1 MSIWDRAARW
11 SARRWLRRLDARLE
25 AGHTSAGHDPVLA
38 GALARHVQVVRIQLD
53 RDAELRRGLVE
64 APPLV
69 LLAIYA
75 EEIHQEAVRAGW
87 EPPLVWTCLDGL
99 SLRLLACCVV
109 AKDRPVAR
117 ALR

>member
-1 MSIWDRAARW
+1 MIAAALDRHAHLVRA
-11 SARRWLRRLDARLE
+11 
-25 AGHTSAGHDPVLA
+25 
-38 GALARHVQVVRIQLD
+38 QVD
-53 RDAELRRGLVE
+53 RDARIRAGIVP

-75 EEIHQEAVRAGW
+75 EEIHQEAVATGW
-87 EPPLVWTCLDGL
+87 EPPVVWTSLDGL

-109 AKDRPVAR
+109 ARDRRVAR

>member
-1 MSIWDRAARW
+1 
-11 SARRWLRRLDARLE
+11 LRRLDARLQH
-25 AGHTSAGHDPVLA
+25 GHAAADDDPA
-38 GALARHVQVVRIQLD
+38 IAAALRRHVHVVQTQLD
-53 RDAELRRGLVE
+53 RDAALREGLVE

-75 EEIHQEAVRAGW
+75 EEIHQEAVRSGW
-87 EPPLVWTCLDGL
+87 EPPPVWSPLDGL

-109 AKDRPVAR
+109 ARDRRTVR

>member
-1 MSIWDRAARW
+1 VSIWDRAARW
-11 SARRWLRRLDARLE
+11 SARRWLRRLDARLN
-25 AGHTSAGHDPVLA
+25 AGHIAARHDPA
-38 GALARHVQVVRIQLD
+38 IAEALDRHIRVVRAQVVAD
-53 RDAELRRGLVE
+53 VHLRAGLVS

-75 EEIHQEAVRAGW
+75 EEVHHEAKLAGW
-87 EPPLVWTCLDGL
+87 EPPPMWTSNDNL

-109 AKDRPVAR
+109 AKDRRVSR

>member
-1 MSIWDRAARW
+1 MDR
-11 SARRWLRRLDARLE
+11 DARLRE
-25 AGHTSAGHDPVLA
+25 
-38 GALARHVQVVRIQLD
+38 
-53 RDAELRRGLVE
+53 GLVT

-75 EEIHQEAVRAGW
+75 EEIHQEAVKAGW
-87 EPPLVWTCLDGL
+87 EPPIAWTSLDGL
-99 SLRLLACCVV
+99 SLRLLACCAV